1 MPSRLS
7 ACGFIA
13 LLAALA
19 TLPGCNALNP
29 LCGSARPV
37 PVLNSISP
45 TTVTMTEIQSTVTV
59 VAAGSNFVSASVA
72 QVNNSKVGTVVSSST
87 RIQASVGTASVT
99 GPGSYLISIN
109 TPSGNTGN
117 LGCESGGTSSQATL
131 TVTN

>member
-1 MPSRLS
+1 MPSRFS
-7 ACGFIA
+7 ACGFVA
-13 LLAALA
+13 LLAAVA

-45 TTVTMTEIQSTVTV
+45 TTVTMAEVRNTVTLV
-59 VAAGSNFVSASVA
+59 LAGSSFVSASVA
-72 QVNNSKVGTVVSSST
+72 QVDNSKVGTVVSSST
-87 RIQASVGTASVT
+87 RIQASVGTAYVT
-99 GPGSYLISIN
+99 GPGSYLISVN

-117 LGCESGGTSSQATL
+117 LGCESGGTSGQATL